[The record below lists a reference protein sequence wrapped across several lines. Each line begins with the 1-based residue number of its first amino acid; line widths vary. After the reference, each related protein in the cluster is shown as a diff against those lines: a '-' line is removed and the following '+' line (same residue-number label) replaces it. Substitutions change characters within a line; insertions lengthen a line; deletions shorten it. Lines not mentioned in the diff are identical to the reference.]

1 MKRLLRYILLLIA
14 CIFCGWT
21 QAVLPQNKVLRNDIR
36 TLRTEQAGALIAM
49 PVLTLH
55 SQDRVSSTAFNIA
68 TSFGNPLT
76 GFSKTNLWSRTKKIT
91 G

>member
-36 TLRTEQAGALIAM
+36 TLRTEQAGALTAM
-49 PVLTLH
+49 PV
-55 SQDRVSSTAFNIA
+55 
-68 TSFGNPLT
+68 T
-76 GFSKTNLWSRTKKIT
+76 GFSKTNLWSRTKKTT

>member
-36 TLRTEQAGALIAM
+36 TLRTEQAGALTAM

-55 SQDRVSSTAFNIA
+55 SQDRVVV
-68 TSFGNPLT
+68 SFDQM
-76 GFSKTNLWSRTKKIT
+76 
-91 G
+91 